1 MGRLALPPGF
11 RFHPTDE
18 ELVSYYLRRKILG
31 RKIEF
36 EAIGDLDLYKFEP
49 WDLPEL
55 SRLQTKDLEWY
66 FFCPRDRKYPNG
78 SRTNR
83 ATENGYWKA
92 TGKDREVSSRSVSVG
107 MKKTLVYYKGRAPK
121 GERTNWVMHEY
132 RLEDVEGDSSGAL
145 QNSYVLCRIYQKSGA
160 GPKNG
165 EQYGAP
171 VEEENW
177 EAAPAGEIDDLNSLG
192 ATLSSV
198 LHSAG
203 ASGEIY
209 DTKPSMSED
218 KKVGQEERLK
228 AQLADV
234 KKLEEED
241 VKFTNLPVEM
251 IAELGELAIMNNRSI
266 GTVEAGEPE
275 YVSAD
280 FIASFL
286 SLPEGEEDI
295 LQEIQGLVTT
305 SDSSKSQVKLLKEV
319 DTGGY
324 LPRDGD
330 FFELDDLSPVLDLD
344 SNGKGESGKDI
355 WGFSSDRNPSSSRG
369 ALQDVTLRGLS
380 KREFCSANTS
390 DCCYLGAGEAVDPL
404 QGIPEM
410 EPSCTTSI
418 VNSCCQADA
427 VNKSERLLLYSGMYG
442 TPCNNCSV
450 GGNELD
456 YSDVLQFFEQFSS
469 FSPEEKE
476 SFNAEYSGGRLP
488 TSLVQAECSKVAL
501 SEKTEQDEQFLDAF
515 TSFSDLAEENL
526 QSLGLSSPGASE
538 DRMPSYKMDATN
550 SECLTEDANT
560 ARSIVNKVTSYSAA
574 GSQNLQDSNNSEA
587 KVLKPEATKDASMK
601 IFDSRG
607 TSKALGAILNCLE
620 SLPILPASA
629 ADVSPKMGSISVL
642 ASTVDIRAVAVKCS
656 CLKEDT
662 SLPCVTCSFAKRGT
676 FVSSLSY
683 TGGRMVV
690 KSPSFLTMAVLGALW
705 AMFWLMMAGGTCTY
719 GRERATAIYSYQRA
733 GSRQRRG
740 LLLFILIKE
749 LDQGNSYTGEGS
761 DRRKMF

>member
-18 ELVSYYLRRKILG
+18 ELVSYYLKRKIAG

-92 TGKDREVSSRSVSVG
+92 TGKDREVLSRTISVG

-132 RLEDVEGDSSGAL
+132 RLEDAEGDHNGAL
-145 QNSYVLCRIYQKSGA
+145 QNGYVLCRIYQKSGA

-171 VEEENW
+171 IEEVDW
-177 EAAPAGEIDDLNSLG
+177 EAAPVGEIDDLNSLG
-192 ATLSSV
+192 ATLSSA

-203 ASGEIY
+203 TCAEIC
-209 DTKPSMSED
+209 DTKPSISED
-218 KKVGQEERLK
+218 KNVGQDGRFE

-234 KKLEEED
+234 KKLEEN
-241 VKFTNLPVEM
+241 VKFTNLPIEM
-251 IAELGELAIMNNRSI
+251 IAELRERAFMKNRSI
-266 GTVEAGEPE
+266 GKSEPE
-275 YVSAD
+275 FLSSAD

-286 SLPEGEEDI
+286 SPPDGEEDI

-305 SDSSKSQVKLLKEV
+305 EESKSQVKRFKDV
-319 DTGGY
+319 DTEGY

-344 SNGKGESGKDI
+344 NNGEKDGSGKDI
-355 WGFSSDRNPSSSRG
+355 WGFRCDRNLHSSV
-369 ALQDVTLRGLS
+369 QDVTFRGLFKKELCPTNS
-380 KREFCSANTS
+380 S
-390 DCCYLGAGEAVDPL
+390 DGCYSGAGEVFHSL
-404 QGIPEM
+404 VQIQGLPET
-410 EPSCTTSI
+410 EPACTTST
-418 VNSCCQADA
+418 VNSR
-427 VNKSERLLLYSGMYG
+427 SERLLPSSGMYG
-442 TPCNNCSV
+442 TQCDNCSM
-450 GGNELD
+450 GTDELE
-456 YSDVLQFFEQFSS
+456 YNDVVQFFEQFSS
-469 FSPEEKE
+469 FSPVERE
-476 SFNAEYSGGRLP
+476 SLNAELLGGRLA
-488 TSLVQAECSKVAL
+488 TSLVQAECSKMAL
-501 SEKTEQDEQFLDAF
+501 DEGTEQDEQFLDAF

-526 QSLGLSSPGASE
+526 QSLGLSSPGAIEEKTSPYE
-538 DRMPSYKMDATN
+538 KDAIN
-550 SECLTEDANT
+550 SEHMTENENT
-560 ARSIVNKVTSYSAA
+560 ARSLVNKATSGTA
-574 GSQNLQDSNNSEA
+574 GPQNFHGSINSEV
-587 KVLKPEATKDASMK
+587 KVHKPEAQEASMK

-629 ADVSPKMGSISVL
+629 ADVSPKLSTPVGSISVL

-656 CLKEDT
+656 CTKEDT

-683 TGGRMVV
+683 TGGRTVV
-690 KSPSFLTMAVLGALW
+690 KSPSFLTLVMLVALW
-705 AMFWLMMAGGTCTY
+705 AFFWLMMVGGTWKLV
-719 GRERATAIYSYQRA
+719 GGIYRMI
-733 GSRQRRG
+733 
-740 LLLFILIKE
+740 FV
-749 LDQGNSYTGEGS
+749 
-761 DRRKMF
+761 